1 MSLLVYGSYG
11 YTGSLIAREAIDRG
25 LSVTLAG
32 RNRDRL
38 REQSNDLGRPVEA
51 VSLDDTDPLEGVVA
65 DHDAVMHCAGPFSET
80 ADPMV
85 EACLAG
91 GTDYLDITGEY
102 TVLEAIA
109 GRGAAAEA
117 AGVTL
122 LPAVGFDVVPS
133 DCLAAHLAERLPS
146 ADHLA
151 LGIAVTGGPSPG
163 TAKTAIEHLDVG
175 GVVRRDGEI
184 VTVPAGWRTRPIDFG
199 EDVGTKSA
207 VTIPW
212 GDVATA
218 YHSTGIPN
226 VEVYAAASGRSVRVL
241 RAMRHLEPVLAA
253 SPVKRGLQWLIG
265 RTVSGP
271 DADER
276 ERGGARI
283 WGEATA
289 GDRRVVSRLDVP
301 ETYAFTVDAATTVAE
316 RALDGGVD
324 AGFQTPSSAL
334 GADFVLDLDGVER
347 TDVA

>member
-11 YTGSLIAREAIDRG
+11 YTGSLIAREAVDRG
-25 LSVTLAG
+25 VSITLAG

-38 REQSNDLGRPVEA
+38 REQSNDLDRPFEA
-51 VSLDDTDPLEGVVA
+51 VSLDDADRLERVVA
-65 DHDAVMHCAGPFSET
+65 NHDAVLHCAGPFSET
-80 ADPMV
+80 AEPMV

-109 GRGAAAEA
+109 GRDEAAAE

-122 LPAVGFDVVPS
+122 LPAVGFDVVPT
-133 DCLAAHLAERLPS
+133 DCLAAHLADRLPS
-146 ADHLA
+146 ADRLA
-151 LGIAVTGGPSPG
+151 LGIAVEGGLSPG
-163 TAKTAIEHLDVG
+163 TAKTAVEQVETA
-175 GVVRRDGEI
+175 GVVRRDGELRS
-184 VTVPAGWRTRPIDFG
+184 VSPAWRTRRIDFG
-199 EDVGTKSA
+199 GTVSTRSA
-207 VTIPW
+207 VSMPM
-212 GDVATA
+212 GDITTA

-226 VEVYAAASGRSVRVL
+226 VEVYVAAPRRAIRLVEAMDRLKPVLGVSSVKGVL
-241 RAMRHLEPVLAA
+241 R
-253 SPVKRGLQWLIG
+253 WLIE
-265 RTVSGP
+265 RTVTGP

-276 ERGGARI
+276 ERGSARI

-289 GDRRVVSRLDVP
+289 GDERVVSRLDVP

-316 RALDGGVD
+316 RVLDGGVD
-324 AGFQTPSSAL
+324 AGFRTPSSAL